1 MKMTDLAG
9 RMEFIAGGLFNELRR
24 TFMEQLT
31 DEDFELVIKNLSKM
45 EELIEDR
52 KENDKDQ
59 LQLNLKHN

>member
-1 MKMTDLAG
+1 MSAIDELTDVKLTSLL
-9 RMEFIAGGLFNELRR
+9 RMVRE
-24 TFMEQLT
+24 LT

-52 KENDKDQ
+52 KEEEDKDQ

>member
-1 MKMTDLAG
+1 MSAIDELTDVKLTTLL
-9 RMEFIAGGLFNELRR
+9 RMVRE
-24 TFMEQLT
+24 LT

-52 KENDKDQ
+52 KEEEDKDQ